1 MMFVSLGIGTLVAIL
16 LIGLVSYFTGGHV
29 TQKTGLP
36 TTKLDGQHVASF
48 TLPGVGVRSVTAPY
62 TSGHPTV
69 LIFFASYCTPCQH
82 EMPSVATYLRTHS
95 TGKVHVVGIDASDVM
110 GAAQN
115 FLKQDK
121 VTFPVAFDAT
131 DKVTT
136 GIFQFGQIP
145 ETVFINA
152 KGVVQ
157 SVYFGA
163 VPKNTL
169 AAGIASLNKA

>member
-16 LIGLVSYFTGGHV
+16 LIGLVTYFTGGHV
-29 TQKTGLP
+29 SQKTGLP
-36 TTKLDGQHVASF
+36 TTALVGKRVASF
-48 TLPGVGVRSVTAPY
+48 TLPQVNGSTVSAPY
-62 TSGHPTV
+62 ASGHPTV

-82 EMPSVATYLRTHS
+82 EMPEVASYLRTHS
-95 TGKVHVVGIDASDVM
+95 TGRVHVLGIDASDVM
-110 GAAQN
+110 GSVQN

-121 VTFPVAFDAT
+121 VPFPVAFDAS

-145 ETVFINA
+145 ETVFLNG

-163 VPKNTL
+163 VPKSTL
-169 AAGIASLNKA
+169 IAGIAKLNQA